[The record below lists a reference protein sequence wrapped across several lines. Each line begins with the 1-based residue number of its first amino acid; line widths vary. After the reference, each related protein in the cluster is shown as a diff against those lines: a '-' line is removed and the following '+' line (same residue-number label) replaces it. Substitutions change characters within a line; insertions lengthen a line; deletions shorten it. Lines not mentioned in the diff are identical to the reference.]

1 MSLGWPPCPLLQKR
15 CMVCSK
21 GPATS
26 LSCMDGGGADVRGG
40 NEKGVNVPWVASPAP
55 RFVDGCFGF
64 PGAALAQELMLCM
77 VQAVLQA
84 VCRELVRRKGGG
96 QAAGGPF

>member
-26 LSCMDGGGADVRGG
+26 LSCMDGGGADVWGG
-40 NEKGVNVPWVASPAP
+40 GEKGVSMPWTASLAP

-64 PGAALAQELMLCM
+64 PGAPLAQEFTLRT
-77 VQAVLQA
+77 VQAALQA
-84 VCRELVRRKGGG
+84 VWQELVWTKGDG
-96 QAAGGPF
+96 QAARGPF